1 MTKKIYTTAND
12 GKEARRRERNR
23 KAAEASRQRKVKL
36 QQSYLDKIQQLEEN
50 IQLLKSQICNVDK
63 LYKQNA
69 DLKKQLSTW
78 KNMYYNKLI
87 INQNQDLL

>member
-23 KAAEASRQRKVKL
+23 KAAEASRQRKEK
-36 QQSYLDKIQQLEEN
+36 QRQSYLDKIQQLEEN

-78 KNMYYNKLI
+78 KNMYYNK
-87 INQNQDLL
+87 

>member
-1 MTKKIYTTAND
+1 MTKKICTTTSD
-12 GKEARRRERNR
+12 GKDADRRERNR

-63 LYKQNA
+63 LYKQIA

-78 KNMYYNKLI
+78 KNMYYDK
-87 INQNQDLL
+87 